1 MAFEAAAGERLL
13 QVPAVD
19 PGEAKMA
26 AIFKRVKSRG
36 PGRTHS
42 SIDLRE
48 TTIRVSTEANAG
60 QVSV

>member
-36 PGRTHS
+36 PGRGFLSHGAV
-42 SIDLRE
+42 DGGGRE
-48 TTIRVSTEANAG
+48 
-60 QVSV
+60 